1 MAGVPEADRQDA
13 GRAGALVE
21 DAPRRG
27 LTFRRAE
34 GHDTE
39 AVQATYRAIIDH
51 LAETVDF
58 PHWHTEDHPT
68 PGEVAAWVEAGDLY
82 LAVDGDGDG
91 SIAGAVVLD
100 HDAVDAYR
108 EARWAIEAEGAE
120 VLVVHVL
127 GVAPAHLGRG
137 VARSL
142 VEHTLRLAREQGCLT
157 VRLDTYVENL
167 PARRLYERCGFTDLG
182 CHTVHYEGTD
192 LSEFHL
198 FEYVLAP

>member
-1 MAGVPEADRQDA
+1 MTGASEADREGA
-13 GRAGALVE
+13 GRAVSSGEEPPGTNLI
-21 DAPRRG
+21 
-27 LTFRRAE
+27 FRRAAPHE
-34 GHDTE
+34 TAD
-39 AVQATYRAIIDH
+39 VQAIYRAIIDH

-58 PHWHTEDHPT
+58 PHWHIEDHPT

-82 LAVDGDGDG
+82 LAVHRNG

-108 EARWAIEAEGAE
+108 EARWAIAAEPEE

-137 VARSL
+137 VARFL

-167 PARRLYERCGFTDLG
+167 PARRLYARCGFTDLG

-198 FEYVLAP
+198 FEYVLAS